1 MTNRRILLIDDD
13 ATLRFV
19 LERQL
24 RRAGHDVL
32 HAADG
37 RAGVQAALA
46 HRPDLIVL
54 DVMMPGI
61 DGFEVCRR
69 LKAATATA
77 AIPVVFLSGSLN
89 QTLRAQTFALGA
101 VEALRKPDEIDLLGP
116 VIDAVFRREHHD
128 VPDAGRVV
136 TIYGEGAAGRAI
148 DLAEAVALHSNWPVL
163 LIDLDIDL
171 SPVGARLAILPNPD
185 CIDLLEHAPVPLTPD
200 DIAGCAQPLRLG
212 LGVVPAP
219 SRSCASLHPERIPAG
234 LAELRAAG
242 YYVVA
247 HAGATLN
254 RLAVAA
260 MRGADLTCAVMP
272 TKPDPGQAYRVL
284 LAELAAL
291 GVDAR
296 AVVPV
301 SEPATSAGH
310 DPRLDTTLA
319 PDQRWAVRQT
329 AARPQPTGD

>member
-1 MTNRRILLIDDD
+1 MTNQRILLIDDD

-19 LERQL
+19 LERSL
-24 RRAGHDVL
+24 RRAGYVVL

-46 HRPDLIVL
+46 HCPDLIVL

-69 LKAATATA
+69 LKAAPATTG
-77 AIPVVFLSGSLN
+77 IPVVFLSGSLN
-89 QTLRAQTFALGA
+89 QTLRTQAFRLGA
-101 VEALRKPDEIDLLGP
+101 VEALRKPDEIDLLVP
-116 VIDAVFRREHHD
+116 VIEAVFRRERQA

-136 TIYGEGAAGRAI
+136 TVYGEGAAGRAI

-163 LIDLDIDL
+163 LIDLDIDGG
-171 SPVGARLAILPNPD
+171 PVGARLSILPNPD
-185 CIDLLEHAPVPLTPD
+185 CIDLLERAPVPLTRH
-200 DIAGCAQPLRLG
+200 DIVGCAQPLRLG
-212 LGVVPAP
+212 LGVIPAP
-219 SRSCASLHPERIPAG
+219 SQSCPHMHPERIPAA

-254 RLAVAA
+254 RQAVAA

-272 TKPDPGQAYRVL
+272 AEPDQGQAFRVL
-284 LAELAAL
+284 LAELEAL
-291 GVDAR
+291 GVDDQT
-296 AVVPV
+296 VVPV
-301 SEPATSAGH
+301 SEPAAMAGH
-310 DPRLDTTLA
+310 NAQLDATLA
-319 PDQRWAVRQT
+319 WAERWAVQQT
-329 AARPQPTGD
+329 AARPQRAND